1 MIQHFQI
8 LSLAAG
14 ERVKFFKQNKTM
26 NNSEGG
32 SQKLLPSDFYIENG
46 NYVFTKEF
54 HLKRGSCCGNFCRH
68 CPFQP
73 IHKKGNTTIFIDN
86 G

>member
-14 ERVKFFKQNKTM
+14 ERVKLFNQNKTM

-46 NYVFTKEF
+46 FKVMTEEY
-54 HLKRGSCCGNFCRH
+54 HIKRGYCCGNGCRH
-68 CPFQP
+68 CPFSP
-73 IHKKGNTTIFIDN
+73 KAIKGNSTLIEK
-86 G
+86 